1 MKKVLKVYVLIVVG
15 ILSIFF
21 VSCKDHNDIYQGPPE
36 EKPKEFNDFDYTTEQ
51 DITLQIS
58 YLNMGD
64 IQASVDFEVYD
75 QMPVEETEYTLVKK
89 EGVEPIYADRTEND
103 GTFNKKLPFPTYA
116 KTLYIYTH
124 AFYAQTLLTAK
135 VENGIAIAT
144 DAMADEARAAVAGSR
159 ASNYCVPVQKEGWHD
174 YLGTYKSTYG
184 KISYAYTGNLAY
196 NPTEVGKLY
205 TIQSS
210 VINSQKAC
218 PEEFRAS
225 TDMYIEKD
233 AEIAVTILGGNTCWN
248 SSMGYYYY
256 KEGQAPNSLEEAN
269 VILIFPN
276 TQDGKWTNRP
286 KEAQKTKGIDR
297 GTSVKLMYYPNIAN
311 NSNASATSTFPKGY
325 RIGFVLATNGWT
337 GRVSGFNIEKLYRAA
352 TSKGLSVDNS
362 GNKYDQPRTAI
373 YRYKNDKEDMNAVI
387 FSFEDHTDDENF
399 SDVVFTLKTNPIDA
413 ITDIPEITENKATVK
428 GLKGVY
434 AFEDQWPNKGD
445 YDMNDVIVVNR
456 YEKVYDNSTLNK
468 GMYEESFYLKTLENI
483 ANNKNGLGLTLI
495 NSNNNAE
502 ITLTIDGQATS
513 FTRKENVILL
523 TDNVKS
529 HMGKDYK
536 LTLTYKDPVKK
547 DEASIKPFIWKN
559 SEQGNWEVHIAKE
572 IPTSLVDKS
581 YFGEEDDCSDP
592 TAGIYY
598 VREGNYPFAF
608 FLAGATEQNI
618 SKLLDGT
625 NESQTIGTVYPRYD
639 GWASSEGANNQDWYK
654 E

>member
-1 MKKVLKVYVLIVVG
+1 MKTKSKLNVLILMG
-15 ILSIFF
+15 IISAFSI
-21 VSCKDHNDIYQGPPE
+21 SCRDHNDLYQGPPTE
-36 EKPKEFNDFDYTTEQ
+36 GTKEFNDFDYTTSK
-51 DITLQIS
+51 DVTLQIS
-58 YLNMGD
+58 YQNMGG
-64 IQASVDFEVYD
+64 IQTSVDFEVYD
-75 QMPVEETEYTLVKK
+75 QMPVEETEYTLIKK
-89 EGVEPIYADRTEND
+89 EGVEPIYADRTGND

-124 AFYAQTLLTAK
+124 AFYAQTLLTAQ
-135 VENGIAIAT
+135 VENGTAIAT
-144 DAMADEARAAVAGSR
+144 DAMADETRAAVAGSR
-159 ASNYCVPVQKEGWHD
+159 ASNYCVPVRKEGWHD
-174 YLGTYKSTYG
+174 YLGTYELNYG
-184 KISYAYTGNLAY
+184 RINYAYKGDLAY
-196 NPTEVGKLY
+196 NSTEVGKLY
-205 TIQSS
+205 TIQSN
-210 VINSQKAC
+210 VINSKKTC

-225 TDMYIEKD
+225 TDMYIEED

-256 KEGQAPNSLEEAN
+256 KEGQAPNSLKEAN

-276 TQDGKWTNRP
+276 TQDGKWNNNY
-286 KEAQKTKGIDR
+286 EAYMKKGVDR

-311 NSNASATSTFPKGY
+311 NSNTGATSIFPKGY

-337 GRVSGFNIEKLYRAA
+337 GRLKSYSADKSYRAA

-428 GLKGVY
+428 AIKGVY
-434 AFEDQWPNKGD
+434 AFEDQWPSKGD
-445 YDMNDVIVVNR
+445 YDMNDVLIVSR
-456 YEKVYDNSTLNK
+456 YEKVYDASTLDK

-483 ANNKNGLGLTLI
+483 ANNQNGLGLTLA
-495 NSNNNAE
+495 NAGSGAE
-502 ITLTIDGQATS
+502 ITLTIGGKETS
-513 FTRKENVILL
+513 FTRKEDVILL

-529 HMGKDYK
+529 HMGKNYK
-536 LTLTYKDPVKK
+536 LTLTYKDPIKK

-559 SEQGNWEVHIAKE
+559 SQQGNWEVHIAKE
-572 IPTSLVDKS
+572 IPTSLADQS
-581 YFGEEDDCSDP
+581 YFGKEDDCSDP

-618 SKLLDGT
+618 SKLLDST

-639 GWASSEGANNQDWYK
+639 NWASSEGANNQDWYK